1 MWTDDESEMSEPSFD
16 DPIWATLVRFS
27 RTPLAS
33 ADAAELERWLADDPM
48 RRDMVRAV
56 QRLAAMARD
65 GQRSK
70 HSLEAWARVSSRLPD
85 VDVLPVLPRATPPQL
100 AFYTRRGASRTRRFV
115 VAAALAASIV
125 ALVVQRAQITQ
136 LVSGWLTPVAPMRE
150 IATRVGERLTVKLED
165 GSTVVVGP
173 MSKLRYGKLVGTP
186 ERSLQLEGEAFF
198 TVAADPAHPFR
209 VLAKYATVQV
219 VGTAFDVRAY
229 PSDTVVQ
236 VTTAHGKVALRSR
249 ASSTDGGGAL
259 VERGERGTVDTSG
272 YVRVVSGADVEREIG
287 WTRGQLS
294 YQLVPLEA
302 LLKDLGRWYD
312 VDFALANPALANVRV
327 TITFDS
333 ATADDAVSQ
342 LATLLDVPSQRHGRV
357 VTLGAR

>member
-1 MWTDDESEMSEPSFD
+1 MWTDDDGEMKEPSFD

-33 ADAAELERWLADDPM
+33 EDAAELERWLADDPM

-56 QRLAAMARD
+56 QRLASMARD

-70 HSLEAWARVSSRLPD
+70 RSLEAWTRVSARLPD
-85 VDVLPVLPRATPPQL
+85 VDVLPAAPRVTPPQL
-100 AFYTRRGASRTRRFV
+100 AFHAHRGASRTRRYV
-115 VAAALAASIV
+115 IAAALAASIV
-125 ALVVQRAQITQ
+125 AIVVQRAQIAQ
-136 LVSGWLTPVAPMRE
+136 LISGWRTPAVPMRE
-150 IATRVGERLTVKLED
+150 IATRVGERVTVKLED
-165 GSTVVVGP
+165 GSTVIVGP
-173 MSKLRYGKLVGTP
+173 LSKLRYGKIVGVP

-198 TVAADPAHPFR
+198 TVAADAVHPFR

-249 ASSTDGGGAL
+249 VSRDDGGGAL
-259 VERGERGTVDTSG
+259 VERGQRGTVDTSG
-272 YVRVVSGADVEREIG
+272 YVRVVSGADVDRETG
-287 WTRGQLS
+287 WTRGELS
-294 YQLVPLEA
+294 YQLVPLDA

-312 VDFALANPALANVRV
+312 VDFALASPALASVRV

-333 ATADDAVSQ
+333 ASVDDAVSQ
-342 LATLLDVPSQRHGRV
+342 LSTLLDVPSARHGRV
-357 VTLGAR
+357 VTFGAR

>member
-1 MWTDDESEMSEPSFD
+1 MWTDDENEMNEPALD

-27 RTPLAS
+27 RTPLS
-33 ADAAELERWLADDPM
+33 SEDAAELERWLADDPM

-56 QRLAAMARD
+56 QRLATVARD
-65 GQRSK
+65 EQRSNR
-70 HSLEAWARVSSRLPD
+70 SREAWSRVSAQLPD
-85 VDVLPVLPRATPPQL
+85 ANVSPVAPRPPRPRL
-100 AFYTRRGASRTRRFV
+100 SLSTRQESPRMRRYV

-125 ALVVQRAQITQ
+125 MVLVKREEFTQ
-136 LVSGWLTPVAPMRE
+136 LINGWLTPAVPMRE
-150 IATRVGERLTVKLED
+150 IATRVGERVTVKLED

-173 MSKLRYGKLVGTP
+173 MSKLRYGKLIDVP

-198 TVAADPAHPFR
+198 TVAPDHVHPFR

-249 ASSTDGGGAL
+249 AASDDGGGAL
-259 VERGERGTVDTSG
+259 VERGQRGTVDTSG
-272 YVRVVSGADVEREIG
+272 YVRVVSGADVDREIG
-287 WTRGQLS
+287 WTHGQLN
-294 YQLVPLEA
+294 YQLVPLDA

-342 LATLLDVPSQRHGRV
+342 LAALLDVPSARHGRV

>member
-1 MWTDDESEMSEPSFD
+1 MWIDDESEMNEPSFD
-16 DPIWATLVRFS
+16 DPIWSTLVRFS

-33 ADAAELERWLADDPM
+33 EDAAELERWLADDPM

-56 QRLAAMARD
+56 QRLASMARE
-65 GQRSK
+65 GQQSTR
-70 HSLEAWARVSSRLPD
+70 SLEAWARVSSRLPD
-85 VDVLPVLPRATPPQL
+85 VDAFPVAPRATPPQP
-100 AFYTRRGASRTRRFV
+100 AFHRRGGSSRLRRYV
-115 VAAALAASIV
+115 IAAALAASIV
-125 ALVVQRAQITQ
+125 AVVVQRAQITQ
-136 LVSGWLTPVAPMRE
+136 LFSGWLTPAVPMHE
-150 IATRVGERLTVKLED
+150 IATRVGERVTVKLED

-173 MSKLRYGKLVGTP
+173 MSRLRYGKLVGEP

-198 TVAADPAHPFR
+198 TVAADSAHPFR

-236 VTTAHGKVALRSR
+236 VTTARGKVALRSR
-249 ASSTDGGGAL
+249 AAHDVGGGAL
-259 VERGERGTVDTSG
+259 VERGQRGTVDTSG
-272 YVRVVSGADVEREIG
+272 YVRVVSGADVERETG
-287 WTRGQLS
+287 WTQGQLS
-294 YQLVPLEA
+294 YQLVPLDA

-333 ATADDAVSQ
+333 ATVDDAVSQ
-342 LATLLDVPSQRHGRV
+342 LATLLDVPSARHGRV
-357 VTLGAR
+357 VTLGRR

>member
-1 MWTDDESEMSEPSFD
+1 MWTDDESEMTDPSFD

-33 ADAAELERWLADDPM
+33 EDAAELERWLADDPM

-56 QRLAAMARD
+56 QRLASMARE

-85 VDVLPVLPRATPPQL
+85 VALLPVMPRATPQL
-100 AFYTRRGASRTRRFV
+100 DFHTRGGSSRVRRYV
-115 VAAALAASIV
+115 IAAALAASVV
-125 ALVVQRAQITQ
+125 AAVVQRAQITQ
-136 LVSGWLTPVAPMRE
+136 LVSGWLTPVVPMRE
-150 IATRVGERLTVKLED
+150 IATRVGERVTVKLED

-173 MSKLRYGKLVGTP
+173 MSRLRYGKLVGEP

-198 TVAADPAHPFR
+198 MVAPDPAHPFR

-249 ASSTDGGGAL
+249 SAHDDGGGAL
-259 VERGERGTVDTSG
+259 VERGQRGTVDTSG

-294 YQLVPLEA
+294 YQLVPLDA

-333 ATADDAVSQ
+333 ATVDDAVSQ
-342 LATLLDVPSQRHGRV
+342 LATLLDVPSARHGRV
-357 VTLGAR
+357 VTLGGR

>member
-1 MWTDDESEMSEPSFD
+1 MWTDDESEMNEPSFD

-33 ADAAELERWLADDPM
+33 EDAAELERWLADDPM

-56 QRLAAMARD
+56 QRLASMARE

-70 HSLEAWARVSSRLPD
+70 RSLEAWARVGSRLPE
-85 VDVLPVLPRATPPQL
+85 VDVLPVVPRATAPQL
-100 AFYTRRGASRTRRFV
+100 AFNARRAPSRTRRYV
-115 VAAALAASIV
+115 IAAALAASIV
-125 ALVVQRAQITQ
+125 LVVMQRAQIAQ
-136 LVSGWLTPVAPMRE
+136 LYSSWFTPVVPMRE
-150 IATRVGERLTVKLED
+150 IATRVGERVTVKLED

-173 MSKLRYGKLVGTP
+173 MSKLRYGKLVGEP

-198 TVAADPAHPFR
+198 TVAADAAHPFR

-249 ASSTDGGGAL
+249 ASSIDGGGAL
-259 VERGERGTVDTSG
+259 VERGQRGTVDTSG
-272 YVRVVSGADVEREIG
+272 YVRVVSGADVDREIG

-294 YQLVPLEA
+294 YQLVPLQA
-302 LLKDLGRWYD
+302 LLSDLGRWYD

-342 LATLLDVPSQRHGRV
+342 LATLLDVPSARHGRI

>member
-1 MWTDDESEMSEPSFD
+1 MWTDDESEMNEPSFD

-33 ADAAELERWLADDPM
+33 EDAAELERWLADDPM

-56 QRLAAMARD
+56 QRLASMARE

-70 HSLEAWARVSSRLPD
+70 RSLEAWARVGSRLPE
-85 VDVLPVLPRATPPQL
+85 VDVLPVVPRATAPQL
-100 AFYTRRGASRTRRFV
+100 AFNARRAPSRTRRYV
-115 VAAALAASIV
+115 IAAALAASIV
-125 ALVVQRAQITQ
+125 LVVMQRAQIAQ
-136 LVSGWLTPVAPMRE
+136 LYSSWFTPVVPMRE
-150 IATRVGERLTVKLED
+150 IATRVGERVTVKLED

-173 MSKLRYGKLVGTP
+173 MSKLRYGKLVGEP

-198 TVAADPAHPFR
+198 TVAADAAHPFR

-249 ASSTDGGGAL
+249 ASSIDGGGAL
-259 VERGERGTVDTSG
+259 VERHRRHERL
-272 YVRVVSGADVEREIG
+272 RARRER
-287 WTRGQLS
+287 RRCRSRDRMDARAAQLS
-294 YQLVPLEA
+294 TRSAPGALE
-302 LLKDLGRWYD
+302 
-312 VDFALANPALANVRV
+312 
-327 TITFDS
+327 
-333 ATADDAVSQ
+333 
-342 LATLLDVPSQRHGRV
+342 
-357 VTLGAR
+357 